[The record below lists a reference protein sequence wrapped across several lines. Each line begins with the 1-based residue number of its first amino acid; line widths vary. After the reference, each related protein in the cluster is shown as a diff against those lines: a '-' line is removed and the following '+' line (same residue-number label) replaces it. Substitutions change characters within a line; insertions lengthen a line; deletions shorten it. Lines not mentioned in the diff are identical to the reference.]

1 MYFYGMME
9 ETTLW
14 DGLKDVLS
22 LGTERVDLESCS
34 WPLGTQLGADS
45 FIQPQFTH
53 SLVY

>member
-14 DGLKDVLS
+14 DDLKHVLI
-22 LGTERVDLESCS
+22 LGTERVDLESCN

-53 SLVY
+53 LFVY